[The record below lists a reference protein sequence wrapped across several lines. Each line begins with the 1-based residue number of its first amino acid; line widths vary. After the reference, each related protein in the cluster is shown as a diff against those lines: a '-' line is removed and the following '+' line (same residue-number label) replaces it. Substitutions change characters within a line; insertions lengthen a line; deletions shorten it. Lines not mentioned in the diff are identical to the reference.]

1 MKVAGSLMPMAVRYS
16 QEARMYA
23 MMGMLIIAATMA
35 LVMYKMPA
43 PELTI
48 HFDVNQQQA
57 VQTRE
62 RILAQVAREGDWGA
76 AAHIS
81 LPGLGHVNAEGNGY
95 RWVAANYTTQLS
107 H

>member
-1 MKVAGSLMPMAVRYS
+1 MKGQRCWPVAMMPMAVRYS

-23 MMGMLIIAATMA
+23 LMGMLIIAATMA
-35 LVMYKMPA
+35 LVMYKMPD

-62 RILAQVAREGDWGA
+62 RILAQVAREGDWGPQP
-76 AAHIS
+76 IS
-81 LPGLGHVNAEGNGY
+81 HSPGWG
-95 RWVAANYTTQLS
+95 T
-107 H
+107 